1 MSAPLSVPKS
11 RAWRRPSGA
20 AARARAVLLLAV
32 AALVVACAAT
42 SEPVFVKLQVAESGA
57 YLVNGQPVE
66 QAALVAA
73 LRAAQVPGKELV
85 VHVVPSPG
93 TAYSAVQFGVAAV
106 QQAGG
111 SVGIVGN
118 ARF

>member
-1 MSAPLSVPKS
+1 MSARRCMPMSRTCRLS
-11 RAWRRPSGA
+11 AGA
-20 AARARAVLLLAV
+20 VTRARSALVLAF
-32 AALVVACAAT
+32 AALVVSCAAT
-42 SEPVFVKLQVAESGA
+42 SQPVLLKLQVSESGA

-73 LRAAQVPGKELV
+73 LRAAYAPGRELV

-93 TAYSAVQFGVAAV
+93 AGYSAVQFAVAAV

-111 SVGIVGN
+111 SLGIVGN